1 MPTELLPA
9 LAQLGAAGLIGWMW
23 LTERRAAAER
33 DEQVREAHAA
43 ILDERPRLEVL
54 LRALDANTRAI
65 TALEIGQRQLARII
79 RSDAQAAQRHRE
91 PSGCEMPRNVH
102 VPDAR
107 SGHLQIAPTHTP

>member
-1 MPTELLPA
+1 MPPDILPA

-33 DEQVREAHAA
+33 EQQLREAHAA

-65 TALEIGQRQLARII
+65 TALEVGQRQLVEVVRGPLE
-79 RSDAQAAQRHRE
+79 SAQGEAKSA
-91 PSGCEMPRNVH
+91 G
-102 VPDAR
+102 
-107 SGHLQIAPTHTP
+107 

>member
-1 MPTELLPA
+1 MPTDLIPA

-33 DEQVREAHAA
+33 EQQLREAHAA

-65 TALEIGQRQLARII
+65 TALEVGQRQLAEAVRF
-79 RSDAQAAQRHRE
+79 RNPPPQGEVAA
-91 PSGCEMPRNVH
+91 
-102 VPDAR
+102 
-107 SGHLQIAPTHTP
+107 